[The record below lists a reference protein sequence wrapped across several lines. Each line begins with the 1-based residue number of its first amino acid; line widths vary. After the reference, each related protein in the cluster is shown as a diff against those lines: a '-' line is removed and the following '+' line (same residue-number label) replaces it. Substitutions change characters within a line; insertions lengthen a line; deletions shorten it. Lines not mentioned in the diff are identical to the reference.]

1 MPLEGRCPCPPATTC
16 PLRICPSDPQ
26 ALFPWF
32 TQSSLPPLSEH
43 TSNPCLNCVLSFFC
57 LMGFSLLLLHIT
69 AKAAFPTGHGTCAL
83 RADCATNIFRAET
96 PLHSAV
102 GPGGAAHP
110 VGHKQKA
117 SLFFLTTVSF
127 HHLCV
132 GSPFPDLGETS
143 GKLHSYLVPL
153 IHSPHKCC

>member
-1 MPLEGRCPCPPATTC
+1 
-16 PLRICPSDPQ
+16 
-26 ALFPWF
+26 
-32 TQSSLPPLSEH
+32 
-43 TSNPCLNCVLSFFC
+43 
-57 LMGFSLLLLHIT
+57 MGFSLLLHIT

-132 GSPFPDLGETS
+132 GSPFPDLEETS

-153 IHSPHKCC
+153 IHSPHKYC